1 MRFAVL
7 ILGMLALAA
16 CATSEDDRFRV
27 GESEKS
33 FVIIGVAEA
42 SESREAR
49 YTLLWRQLDAA
60 GAFTDYDGRTTFEAQ
75 TNEGDTV
82 RVRGIPGEFEM
93 LEVEP
98 GVYALDSVFGIIR
111 DDRVNYVAEG
121 VITGPERPSF
131 EVRPGEAVYL
141 GIWQADIEDI
151 TAVARPW
158 RLAESDLRAVLNR
171 ADDEVRGQVRIRET
185 RTRSVACAPRQ
196 LNSRSRRQVC

>member
-1 MRFAVL
+1 MRSAVM
-7 ILGMLALAA
+7 ILGALALAA

-33 FVIIGVAEA
+33 FVIIGVAETPGN
-42 SESREAR
+42 REAR

-60 GAFTDYDGRTTFEAQ
+60 GAFTEYDGRTTFEAQ

-98 GVYALDSVFGIIR
+98 GVYALDSVFALIR

-121 VITGPERPSF
+121 VIAGPERPSF

-151 TAVARPW
+151 TAVVRPW
-158 RLAESDLRAVLNR
+158 RLAESDLRAVLNT

-185 RTRSVACAPRQ
+185 GTRSVACAPHQ